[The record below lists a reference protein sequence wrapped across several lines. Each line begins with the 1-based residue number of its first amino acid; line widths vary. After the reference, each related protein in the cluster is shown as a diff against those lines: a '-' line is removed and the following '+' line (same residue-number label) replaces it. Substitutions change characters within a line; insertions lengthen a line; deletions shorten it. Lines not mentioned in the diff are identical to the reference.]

1 MKAPMKCT
9 SRLGKLTGYA
19 LAAVIGIL
27 TGIITLIGQKYL
39 PVNMNF
45 LANSASMW
53 SVPAFLV
60 PYCLRSGK
68 RQSSLQSTAVLVVC
82 VLSYHTFEA
91 LLNHH
96 AYSVNR
102 HQLLWLCCALIGGM
116 VIGLCVNLAQTKND
130 IIGDLCRNI
139 LPAIFAAEA
148 SSKLFHISDY
158 RHMIAGVCL
167 QLCIGLALYALINRK
182 NVLKKEN
189 VLSFIALLILGSVA
203 FELLWRF
210 V

>member
-1 MKAPMKCT
+1 M
-9 SRLGKLTGYA
+9 
-19 LAAVIGIL
+19 
-27 TGIITLIGQKYL
+27 
-39 PVNMNF
+39 
-45 LANSASMW
+45 
-53 SVPAFLV
+53 
-60 PYCLRSGK
+60 
-68 RQSSLQSTAVLVVC
+68 LVVC
-82 VLSYHTFEA
+82 VLSYYTFEA

-96 AYSVNR
+96 AYSLNR
-102 HQLLWLCCALIGGM
+102 HQLIWLCCALTVGL
-116 VIGLCVNLAQTKND
+116 VIGLCVNPAQTKND

-167 QLCIGLALYALINRK
+167 QLCIGLALYAVINRK